1 MRGCDLAKKLK
12 ATIVYTNYADKRF
25 EKKVT
30 GTREEIE
37 AEAERMESLPD
48 VAGATVVHEQQ

>member
-1 MRGCDLAKKLK
+1 MAKKLK

>member
-1 MRGCDLAKKLK
+1 MAKKLK
-12 ATIVYTNYADKRF
+12 ATIVYSNAAGRQF
-25 EKKVT
+25 EKQVT

-48 VAGATVVHEQQ
+48 VVGVYVRWG

>member
-1 MRGCDLAKKLK
+1 MAKKLK
-12 ATIVYTNYADKRF
+12 ATIVYTNYAGKTF

-37 AEAERMESLPD
+37 AEAERMEGLPD
-48 VAGATVVHEQQ
+48 VAGVSVSWG